1 MGELSERCKLS
12 ILVNGNGIAD
22 AYKNNTVYFY
32 NKFRQSDEEVKSL
45 SPGDIQLGRFYHL
58 HCNDVSNWIQYSPIF
73 TVDFKKF
80 SNVIMILGINFN
92 FIPFEIREAIF
103 DKYMVEDDFEKDRAL
118 SVSFE
123 GVYKELMK
131 WGFEYA
137 IVEYSV
143 NQIVLAHKIDMSVV
157 PRFLY
162 SSHPLNKYDP
172 QKLYSIWESKIDGR
186 SQRHEEM
193 NELLMRD
200 FTKASEEIN
209 ENFKLLKD
217 HIFRV
222 QKRIR
227 GK

>member
-1 MGELSERCKLS
+1 MGELKERCKLS
-12 ILVNGNGIAD
+12 ILVNGNGVGD
-22 AYKNNTVYFY
+22 AYQNNTLYFY
-32 NKFRQSDEEVKSL
+32 NKFSESDEEVKSV
-45 SPGDIQLGRFYHL
+45 SPVDIQLGRFYHL
-58 HCNDVSNWIQYSPIF
+58 HCQDESNWIQYSPIF

-80 SNVIMILGINFN
+80 SNVIMILGLNLNFL
-92 FIPFEIREAIF
+92 PFEIREAIF
-103 DKYMVEDDFEKDRAL
+103 DKYMTDKDFEDDRSLK
-118 SVSFE
+118 VSFQ

-143 NQIVLAHKIDMSVV
+143 HQIVLAHKINMSVV

-162 SSHPLNKYDP
+162 SSYPKNKYDP
-172 QKLYSIWESKIDGR
+172 EKLYKIWEAKIGGR
-186 SQRHEEM
+186 VERDAEM
-193 NELLMRD
+193 NQLLMRD

-222 QKRIR
+222 QKRLR